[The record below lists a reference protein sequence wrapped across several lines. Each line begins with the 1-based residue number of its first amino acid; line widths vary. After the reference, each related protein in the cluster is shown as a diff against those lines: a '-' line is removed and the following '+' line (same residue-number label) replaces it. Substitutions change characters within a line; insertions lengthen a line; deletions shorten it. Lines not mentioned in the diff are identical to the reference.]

1 MILFFLY
8 NNNTNKMENKKN
20 KMCEIIGSRVKKLIN
35 AETDQNGYAWAKSN
49 ENVRSRSRSG
59 ILLYHEYVKFKPNK
73 LKFDTD
79 KDKWYKYDVAP
90 EFVSNIKPI
99 YSYNTVKKV
108 IGFDTNIVDIEVMS
122 IEEAQQST
130 RLKQLLNASLH
141 YIPIKRSVY
150 KNGIFKFSLLKLLVM
165 KYCSYIREKT
175 WKPGSLQYQ
184 LAKERFN
191 LLK

>member
-1 MILFFLY
+1 M
-8 NNNTNKMENKKN
+8 
-20 KMCEIIGSRVKKLIN
+20 IN
-35 AETDQNGYAWAKSN
+35 AETDKKGYAWAKSN

-79 KDKWYKYDVAP
+79 KDKWYKYNFAP
-90 EFVSNIKPI
+90 EFVSKIKPVYTANMLGQYKGRKATEFKI
-99 YSYNTVKKV
+99 
-108 IGFDTNIVDIEVMS
+108 NIVDIEVMS

-130 RLKQLLNASLH
+130 RLKQLLHAPQQAIELFGDGDEVNMLL
-141 YIPIKRSVY
+141 IKRSVY
-150 KNGIFKFSLLKLLVM
+150 KNGIFKFIMLKLLVM

-191 LLK
+191 NLSRI